1 MKKIIMTFL
10 CMVTA
15 LTVTAQTNFREM
27 SLDQAVA
34 AAKAEQKMVFVDVMT
49 SWCGPCKMMAR
60 DVFPQKGLGDFMNAK
75 FVCIKIDAEKGEGPA
90 VAKTYGV
97 EAYPTFLLLDT
108 EKKLV
113 GKSVGMKEAEDFKA
127 EMERL
132 LNPAATPERLKARYE
147 AGERSADL
155 IKTYAVVLKEE
166 AANGGRREYAQKI
179 EGIKKMVL
187 DYFQG
192 LSTADRLK
200 SENLFAYGNSY
211 TTSTED
217 VAGRFLIDHIGEF
230 AAADQKAARDIA
242 TKLVGYEE
250 FALIAGNKEPTAERI
265 AAFRNDL
272 KKMGMDKDTKYNLS
286 LKMME
291 AFNGDGQ
298 KYMKLCRQQYS
309 KGAEMQQAAIL
320 SGLVNKFKDSD
331 KATKLQAAR
340 VIRELFVNM
349 DTGMLYTAVMDIM
362 ELEREPKK

>member
-1 MKKIIMTFL
+1 
-10 CMVTA
+10 MVTA

-34 AAKAEQKMVFVDVMT
+34 AAKAEQKLVFVDVIT

-187 DYFQG
+187 DYCKNQKEFVSALLDAGASLKFVYEGQLSGESFSMEISRDELRQALQG
-192 LSTADRLK
+192 EVMSAQEKMEISIIIANAQTPMQLVEGITMTAMQQEGDCVYYIYEVTPEAFANIE
-200 SENLFAYGNSY
+200 SNLNEVKDNVRYMLGQLGEVEKNDLRNIPNANKNLGYRY
-211 TTSTED
+211 TCPDTGQSVEFFFTQSQ
-217 VAGRFLIDHIGEF
+217 LID
-230 AAADQKAARDIA
+230 
-242 TKLVGYEE
+242 
-250 FALIAGNKEPTAERI
+250 
-265 AAFRNDL
+265 
-272 KKMGMDKDTKYNLS
+272 
-286 LKMME
+286 
-291 AFNGDGQ
+291 
-298 KYMKLCRQQYS
+298 
-309 KGAEMQQAAIL
+309 IL
-320 SGLVNKFKDSD
+320 
-331 KATKLQAAR
+331 R
-340 VIRELFVNM
+340 
-349 DTGMLYTAVMDIM
+349 
-362 ELEREPKK
+362 

>member
-1 MKKIIMTFL
+1 MKKIMMTFL

-34 AAKAEQKMVFVDVMT
+34 AAKAEKKQVFVDVMT

-97 EAYPTFLLLDT
+97 DAYPTFLLLDT

-147 AGERSADL
+147 AGERSAEL

-200 SENLFAYGNSY
+200 SENLFAFGNSY
-211 TTSTED
+211 TSSTED
-217 VAGRFLIDHIGEF
+217 VTGRFLIDHLGEF
-230 AAADQKAARDIA
+230 AAADQESVKETA
-242 TKLVGYEE
+242 TKLMGYEE
-250 FALIAGNKEPTAERI
+250 YNLMAGNKEVTPARI
-265 AAFRNDL
+265 ATFRDDL
-272 KKMGMDKDTKYNLS
+272 KKAGMDKDSKHDAS
-286 LKMME
+286 LKLME
-291 AFNGDGQ
+291 AYTGDGE
-298 KYMKLCRQQYS
+298 KYMKLCS
-309 KGAEMQQAAIL
+309 KQFKQLTQTQQAAL
-320 SGLVNKFKDSD
+320 MESLGNKFGKADE
-331 KATKLQAAR
+331 ATKKKAAR
-340 VIRELFVNM
+340 VIREQLLDM
-349 DTGMLYTAVMDIM
+349 DTNMLYTAVMDLM
-362 ELEREPKK
+362 KLEREEH